1 MQLNEGQE
9 AAAQAVFQFLL
20 SEDKEFILTG
30 PAGVGKTFMMQHIAD
45 NIMEQYRNGCR
56 LLGIPIRLNKFQFTA
71 TTNKAAEVLR
81 NSTGEDVMTVHSY
94 LGLKVREDFKKGTY
108 KLETTGASVIH
119 TGVVLFV
126 DESSMIDTILKGFID
141 KFMDDTCKI
150 IYVGDHC
157 QMAPVGEIISPIYQN
172 PRHFVALTQPV
183 RNAGQPALM
192 ALCNQLR
199 ATVETGIFKPII
211 EVPGVIDYIGDV
223 ELKDLL
229 DNQFVDEDINA
240 RILCY
245 TNARVQEYNEYIRE
259 VRGYPDVFQP
269 GEILVNNN
277 GIEFGKIMMRVEQQ
291 FRVMEIVK
299 QPYDKEIDKPSGTT
313 MEVYDIRI
321 RATGG
326 SEYFELVV
334 SIPTDP
340 AHYTRLCKYYA
351 SRREWDTFWHL
362 KKNYPDLRQKDA
374 ATVYKAQGS
383 TYEWVICDL
392 ANIDAKCF
400 DADQVARMVYVAASR
415 PTTRLYLYGRL
426 TGKFNRS

>member
-20 SEDKEFILTG
+20 SEDREFILSG
-30 PAGVGKTFMMQHIAD
+30 PAGVGKTFMMDYIAT
-45 NIMEQYRNGCR
+45 NIMEQYRNGCK
-56 LLGIPIRLNKFQFTA
+56 LLGIPITLNRVQFTA

-81 NSTGEDVMTVHSY
+81 NSIGQDAMTIHSF
-94 LGLKVREDFKKGTY
+94 LGLKVREDFRKGTY
-108 KLETTGASVIH
+108 KLEPTGASVVHSH
-119 TGVVLFV
+119 TVLFC
-126 DESSMIDTILKGFID
+126 DESSMIDKVLHGFIS
-141 KFMDDTCKI
+141 KFLDNSCKI

-157 QMAPVGEIISPIYQN
+157 QMAPVGETLSLIYEN
-172 PRHFVALTQPV
+172 PKHFVTLTQPV

-199 ATVETGIFKPII
+199 DTVETGVFKPIQ
-211 EVPGVIDYIGDV
+211 EVPGVIDYIDDTK
-223 ELKDLL
+223 LKDLL
-229 DNQFVDEDINA
+229 DNQFCDEDLNA

-259 VRGYPDVFQP
+259 VRGYPDLFQP

-277 GIEFGKIMMRVEQQ
+277 GMEFGKIMLRVEQQ

-299 QPYDKEIDKPSGTT
+299 QPYDLELDPRTGTSL
-313 MEVYDIRI
+313 EVYEIRI
-321 RATGG
+321 RAVGRE
-326 SEYFELVV
+326 SFEIVV
-334 SIPTDP
+334 KIPTDP
-340 AHYTRLCKYYA
+340 EHYNKLCKHYA
-351 SRREWDTFWHL
+351 SLKNWDIFWHL

-383 TYEWVICDL
+383 TYEWVIADL

-400 DADQVARMVYVAASR
+400 DPEQVARMLYVAASR
-415 PTTRLYLYGRL
+415 ATTRIYFYGRL
-426 TGKFNRS
+426 TGRYNRS